1 MGRDN
6 DSLLVLS
13 TQKKASAALLKRC
26 LVYFLPYKL
35 RIITAVCAMS
45 AAGLCDAGTAWLVK
59 PALDEIFINK
69 NSDALLLIPAAFL
82 GITAIKA
89 LLKLLQ
95 NYFMQYAG
103 LRVLEKLRGEIYRK
117 ILFLPL
123 RFYEETS
130 TGVLMSRIMNDV
142 SSICASM
149 PAVVTAVR
157 QIITMTGLLFVIF
170 YQDAA
175 LALRAVLILP
185 AAFLPFLYFGR
196 RMRKLSR
203 RGQAQ
208 TGDISSILHEILSG
222 IRVVKSFS
230 MEQQERARFDNENKR
245 LLRTSLKS
253 ALAGDLSSSTMELVG
268 GIGIGVIIWIGG
280 MQVIDGTAT
289 PGTFFSFVAA
299 LVMLYEPVKQ
309 LSESNL
315 AVQGALAGAERV
327 FGLLDDTDLTVEKN
341 GVSIHSRLHPPADS
355 VPAAGSRPACPL
367 PEGIF
372 GELTAEREF
381 RELRFDKVSFS
392 YPDGTQALRD
402 ISFTLGAGE
411 RMALVGPSGA
421 GKTTLVN
428 LVPRFYEHRT
438 GSILFNGRPLEDYTT
453 ASLRSR
459 IAVVSQDAF
468 LFNMTVRENI
478 LYGLPDAGEEV
489 CRAAAE
495 AAYADEFIEKL
506 PQGYDTVT
514 GERGVKLSGGQKQ
527 RLTIARAIAK
537 NAPLLILDE
546 ATSALDSRSE
556 RVVQKALD
564 NLMRGRTSIVIA
576 HRLSTILQA
585 DRILVVDRGRITG
598 QGGHTELL
606 GDCPLYAKLYDM
618 QFKARDGKSGGA
630 APPPG
635 GHAALRD
642 AHPCFNPQPAPSADR
657 LRPGG

>member
-6 DSLLVLS
+6 DILLI
-13 TQKKASAALLKRC
+13 QGREKKHSADLLKRC
-26 LVYFLPYKL
+26 LGCFLPYKL

-69 NSDALLLIPAAFL
+69 NSSALLLIPPAFL
-82 GITAIKA
+82 GITALKA
-89 LLKLLQ
+89 SLKLLQ

-103 LRVLEKLRGEIYRK
+103 LRVLERLRGEIYRK
-117 ILFLPL
+117 IIFLPL

-157 QIITMTGLLFVIF
+157 QVITMIGLLFVIF

-175 LALRAVLILP
+175 LALRAVVFLP
-185 AAFLPFLYFGR
+185 LAFLPFLYFGR

-208 TGDISSILHEILSG
+208 TGDISAVLHEILSG
-222 IRVVKSFS
+222 IRVVKSFG
-230 MEQQERARFDNENKR
+230 MEQRERTRFDKENKR

-299 LVMLYEPVKQ
+299 LIMLYQPVKQ

-327 FGLLDDTDLTVEKN
+327 FGLLDDSDLTVEKN
-341 GVSIHSRLHPPADS
+341 G
-355 VPAAGSRPACPL
+355 
-367 PEGIF
+367 
-372 GELTAEREF
+372 ELTADKKF
-381 RELRFDKVSFS
+381 RKLRFDNVSFA
-392 YPDGTQALRD
+392 YPDGTQALKD
-402 ISFTLGAGE
+402 ISFTLRAGE
-411 RMALVGPSGA
+411 RLALVGPSGA
-421 GKTTLVN
+421 GKSTLVA
-428 LVPRFYEHRT
+428 LVPRFYT
-438 GSILFNGRPLEDYTT
+438 PQAGSILYNERPLEDYDTS
-453 ASLRSR
+453 SLRSR

-468 LFNMTVRENI
+468 LFNMSVRENI
-478 LYGLPDAGEEV
+478 LYSLPDACDET
-489 CRAAAE
+489 CRSAAE

-506 PQGYDTVT
+506 PQRYDTVT

-537 NAPLLILDE
+537 NASLLILDE

-556 RVVQKALD
+556 RMVQKALD

-576 HRLSTILQA
+576 HRLSTILSA
-585 DRILVVDRGRITG
+585 DHILVLDGGRITG
-598 QGGHTELL
+598 QGRHAELL
-606 GDCPLYAKLYDM
+606 LSCPLYAKLYEM
-618 QFKARDGKSGGA
+618 QFRSGEGNNGIA
-630 APPPG
+630 APPADSG
-635 GHAALRD
+635 LR
-642 AHPCFNPQPAPSADR
+642 SAFT
-657 LRPGG
+657 